1 MAFDDNYI
9 RVFKLRSAQLPARF
23 RCKLDK
29 GKFKGCGKN
38 SKKGKKYKT
47 PKLEPGKHK
56 LVVQVV
62 MGALANQGL
71 RVASK
76 CLWDTNADNY
86 ASHTYTTDAFYC
98 TALVF
103 GCYNE

>member
-1 MAFDDNYI
+1 MTINASKPKPAKVKGPKKTTSQ
-9 RVFKLRSAQLPARF
+9 RPVFKLKSNQLPARF

-29 GKFKGCGKN
+29 GKYKGCGKN

-62 MGALANQGL
+62 NDAGKKSKPAKKTFTVLAKG
-71 RVASK
+71 
-76 CLWDTNADNY
+76 
-86 ASHTYTTDAFYC
+86 
-98 TALVF
+98 
-103 GCYNE
+103 